1 MAFKIGSET
10 VVGDEGTVVAATEVT
25 KYAWH
30 HAESMEIDLFQS
42 VEFTSHSGLDLN
54 WKIEMDALNA
64 NEWNTIAKMIVEY
77 SSPFSE
83 AIGIPSG
90 GVKLAELLNEYATKD
105 PAHPICI
112 VDDVLT
118 TGKSFEYFLDQYF

>member
-1 MAFKIGSET
+1 M
-10 VVGDEGTVVAATEVT
+10 
-25 KYAWH
+25 
-30 HAESMEIDLFQS
+30 IDLFQS
-42 VEFTSHSGLDLN
+42 VNFKSHSGLDLT
-54 WKIEMDALNA
+54 WKIEMDALTA
-64 NEWNTIAKMIVEY
+64 DEWNTIAKMIVEY

-118 TGKSFEYFLDQYF
+118 TGMSMDEFKTKRQWRNPTQYIGWVVFSRNKPPDWVNTLFQMPITDI